1 MRMARQIPVGTA
13 YAVCIGA
20 LGVAVLGMVLFGE
33 RASPARL
40 TCIGLIVA
48 GGIGLKPVSWF
59 PRAYGVADGRVT
71 PRVPGRW
78 ARGAVGSR
86 SGCGAGDGECCRA
99 GRSQSR

>member
-1 MRMARQIPVGTA
+1 MLMARQIPVGTA

-48 GGIGLKPVSWF
+48 GGIGLKP
-59 PRAYGVADGRVT
+59 GVLAPPCVWSCGRPNYSARTRSV
-71 PRVPGRW
+71 GRF
-78 ARGAVGSR
+78 AFRR
-86 SGCGAGDGECCRA
+86 R
-99 GRSQSR
+99 RR

>member
-1 MRMARQIPVGTA
+1 MRMAQQIPVGTA

-48 GGIGLKPVSWF
+48 GGIGLKPASWF
-59 PRAYGVADGRVT
+59 PLCVWGCGR
-71 PRVPGRW
+71 PSYS
-78 ARGAVGSR
+78 ARTRSVG
-86 SGCGAGDGECCRA
+86 SGCGRFAFRM
-99 GRSQSR
+99 RRR